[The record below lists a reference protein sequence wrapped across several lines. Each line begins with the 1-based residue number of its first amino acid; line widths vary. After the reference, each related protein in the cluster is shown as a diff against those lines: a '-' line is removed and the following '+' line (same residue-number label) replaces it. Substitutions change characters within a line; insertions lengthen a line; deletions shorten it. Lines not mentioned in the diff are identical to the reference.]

1 MAVYTPIT
9 KEKLSSFLENYNIG
23 QLENFKGVLEGVEN
37 TNYKIITSQDT
48 FILTIF
54 EKRVKEQE
62 LPFFIELQNHL
73 SNKNIKCPSPIPN
86 RNEQHIDTIED
97 KPCVLMSF
105 LEGKKIKNSTSYH
118 CHQIGRL
125 TAKIHLYSKD
135 FNVTRNNGLHQKHWE
150 DIFGKCK
157 NSKDRRYGELYQI
170 IEQELQYL
178 DKNWP
183 RKLPTGIIHGDI
195 FPDNVFFIE
204 NNVSGII
211 DFYFSCNDFYAFE
224 IAICFNALCFDGIK
238 ENLSFNVT
246 KAKKFINGYN
256 EVRKISDQ
264 EKKYIKVLSQGAALR
279 FLLTRVFDYMNIVD
293 NALVKIK
300 DPIEYLKRLEFHKNA
315 KDFGDYFI

>member
-23 QLENFKGVLEGVEN
+23 TLENYKGVLEGVEN

-86 RNEQHIDTIED
+86 RNEQYIDTIEN

-135 FNVTRNNGLHQKHWE
+135 FNVTRNNGLHQKHWK
-150 DIFGKCK
+150 DIFSKCQ
-157 NSKDRRYGELYQI
+157 NSKDGQYGELYQI

-178 DKNWP
+178 DKKWP
-183 RKLPTGIIHGDI
+183 GNLPTGIIHGDI
-195 FPDNVFFIE
+195 FPDNVFFID
-204 NNVSGII
+204 NKVSGLI
-211 DFYFSCNDFYAFE
+211 DFYFSCNDFYAYDL
-224 IAICFNALCFDGIK
+224 AITTNAWCFDKKKSFKK
-238 ENLSFNVT
+238 ENFDSLLKGYQQHVNMSNDEKNYFNT
-246 KAKKFINGYN
+246 LL
-256 EVRKISDQ
+256 R
-264 EKKYIKVLSQGAALR
+264 GAAMR
-279 FLLTRVFDYMNIVD
+279 FLVTRLHDQLYHPDGAMVVPKDPFEFFDILKWHQNNSVFDS
-293 NALVKIK
+293 
-300 DPIEYLKRLEFHKNA
+300 
-315 KDFGDYFI
+315 